1 MASNDFMIG
10 LRINTAAAQKDV
22 ASFYSF
28 LESQQAR
35 AAGKG
40 AQVAQLPKNAV
51 SGAFGDATDPTGLR
65 KSTALQ
71 KQFIADKA
79 KLLGLLERQAALT
92 VQAGGGKLDKQGL
105 PVAAGARA
113 AVTGLRGGVEASIAR
128 SLGLEEL
135 TPVLKGQLTKA
146 LNGVRTDLS
155 TALSGLSGVDLQ
167 REFSRQASTIL
178 GTTNVDAFKATTV
191 SAERAAAQ
199 SQNILANL
207 IEEGKATKASANAS
221 KDSAVATQLKAKA
234 AKEASVI
241 SSKLSTAQA
250 RALAI
255 LQRTGGELS
264 ATDLGRLGIKTQT
277 VDALSKKKL
286 IGKYSSGHETGVSVT
301 ELGGQVNNL
310 RSSAIGLSEADEA
323 LINELQKQVGLAKQ
337 DTVLAER
344 GHQAK
349 VVAEQ
354 KDTVLRAKLS
364 DAQAR
369 ALAVLQQSGGQ
380 LSATQLSG
388 AGVKAQTLASLQK
401 KGLIEQSATGISI
414 TDLGTGV
421 DTSGAQLTKAN
432 QEAVAAA
439 QAAAALQGRYA
450 TLTKEQVDAM
460 NTSIGLTDRSNVALV
475 ASTEA
480 LAAKALADKK
490 AEANSVKLNA
500 LQERALALIQTAGI
514 TDTGQLKSLGVSSGT
529 LKALSN
535 RGLVQQTEGIVAPTE
550 LGAARDVPSIGTDEI
565 NRLRGLQ
572 LSNLERITAASGREA
587 AAAEQGASS
596 LALNEQAQRRYN
608 ELQTQN
614 EARSTEASSREAA
627 LRERAYG
634 GGRGL
639 PPGAGVGG
647 PKELPGSGGRGG
659 GGGAPPPGGG
669 GFFDDDFERRYGN
682 FVSVNDAASFALQ
695 QLQATGTRLALLNE
709 FLGPLGDITGTL
721 YSEYLENR
729 ARMELFNR
737 EVAASTLELIAT
749 NEGSALGYGRSKARE
764 ETYRTDL
771 AAAREQAFVN
781 DPALASR
788 YTSSKAE
795 ETVRKAAR
803 EADVKETIATT
814 ELAQQQLETA
824 RILESVQ
831 AQFLQLIAASG
842 GNVQAAAG
850 LRTAQLGYRNSILEA
865 QLQDAGF
872 IAEAQRARALGD
884 RRKTLSTGGRQPGF
898 GGFVQSLGYDKVG
911 GASPRE
917 FFGGGALASLRY
929 GLPSLLL
936 YSGLSGIANTTKEA
950 EELNYALSV
959 LEGQFEATFEGQDF
973 GPVRQQI
980 IDVAKD
986 TGLAA
991 DELALLRVQL
1001 TGAFG
1006 QEGLEIDG
1014 LTGTDLI
1021 EEQTEAAA
1029 KLAQTV
1035 KLPLGEITDGL
1046 TAASLAFD
1054 ESFERIGDVAVRLE
1068 EKSGVLAKETVSF
1081 IGDIAPVA
1089 EEAGYSLEEFSAIA
1103 AVAQQRSGR
1112 SGAALAEAFGR
1123 VVPEITKQK
1132 EALLD
1137 LASTEDALANA
1148 GFIDAIRASDPRRI
1162 LEQIGSAYGQVS
1174 TEGQQQITQIL
1185 GGRREAQVI
1194 IPVITNQDAV
1204 DEFTREA
1211 ENSAGALD
1219 RRYEKVRETLTNTFQ
1234 RLSEQVREIVITL
1247 LDSGITDTLETVAG
1261 ILGKIAGILTPILG
1275 IVGDVN
1281 SALAGWPIHILAAF
1295 AAYKTFAAFRAA
1307 DDTRRGAFANGVA
1320 GIPGRIGGN
1329 FNAGFQSSLISQ
1341 FGPAGQGGLA
1351 RFAQAGAGSK
1361 FRAGGAGLLSVLGGG
1376 SVATGGL
1383 VVAAVAA
1390 TAAYSAV
1397 KGQIDQVNEDVNST
1411 VEEITKINQ
1420 EKDVYNPETSQD
1432 VRDRQATNLRE
1443 QAANLRTSYENSAGF
1458 WERVNVD
1465 LIGAQSEADAVL
1477 AEAAR
1482 LEAFDPETFK
1492 FYDSIDLGIE
1502 RDITEQFLPKL
1513 GEPLS
1518 DFRNALEE
1526 DITAEYGTIGDK
1538 VRDHLGKIFSPGSA
1552 FDEIAY
1558 DPGFS
1563 EAEQEYI
1570 DEVAKLAGV
1579 AGDDLDKRI
1588 VKLIADNSDNAVAII
1603 GDVLG
1608 GTLSA
1613 ADLGLSGSFDAESI
1627 NQLQAIYDNLRTKAE
1642 GDPELQKSIDALT
1655 GLELT
1660 PFEETAL
1667 KYEQFNEAYEAGILS
1682 FNDYVSAIA
1691 ENAASRQENL
1701 NLDTDTPAGLDEILD
1716 NIKKQR
1722 DDAQK
1727 ISDAILGRQEVL
1739 TKIAEELGASEDQL
1753 QFKQAV
1759 DATRNLD
1766 DPNFTDPEARLDAAL
1781 QLQKA
1786 RAETE
1791 LRVAQEAGDLERVN
1805 QILNE
1810 GVDIDADIRGVLYSA
1825 QLIAGDDTFNEFA
1838 SAYRLISS
1846 ELISGLEDL
1855 VQEDLSKVYGDEF
1868 AARTK
1873 AAEGESNANL
1883 RNRPKDEIQSKIK
1896 GMVSKLVSK
1905 QVSSIREVL
1914 DQPVELI
1921 LEQALTDIFEDGALE
1936 PGNLNALN
1944 AILGVVGKSIA
1955 DGEGLT
1961 DTQINALYGT
1971 LDGIVQLLHFAGVS
1985 RDQILAAVTPDSA
1998 NFFQRTAIQLQTSA
2012 AIAGSNL
2019 SADEL
2024 KTSQLNQEAD
2034 SITESFVELDKV
2046 RADANQTLVNQIEI
2060 EAAGNE
2066 LVVARTRGNIEEIN
2080 AAEARLG
2087 KALQAGR
2094 DHQSDFRQAY
2104 LGLQQAYA
2112 EVAGNNIQA
2121 AILESAGIQEQLSN
2135 ATASGSDN
2143 TAGIQAQLVRANES
2157 IRQALIADQ
2166 TSNYEL
2172 MAAVAEARG
2181 NTIGAAQVGIA
2192 QAQFVLRN
2200 ARGTQNIN
2208 NAKIAL
2214 EQANQRLRDELIR
2227 HRAEQFDLLTAIV
2240 AGDDPLAQAQIAQAE
2255 AREALQ
2261 RAIGPS
2267 EIAQARI
2274 QVIEADRAV
2283 AKAMQDIRSS
2293 LFDLRQAQLDAV
2305 GDEVGSAQVAAQQ
2318 ARQQL
2323 QDAIANKAGAAQINS
2338 LRAQVISAD
2347 KAAKDAVF
2355 NERRD
2360 EYDFLYEMGRITK
2373 SQYINYLEGLK
2384 STLIPGTAQFRDL
2397 ELAIKRLKDDVS
2409 GDLQANLPTSLAL
2422 PTLYEVRRLNQTP
2435 GTANAPA
2442 GTSIGYQDNRQVDV
2456 QITIGQNMS
2465 EGEIVDVL
2473 GKALGVGT
2481 SGSSPRRY

>member
-65 KSTALQ
+65 KSTTLQ

-92 VQAGGGKLDKQGL
+92 VQAAGGKLDKQGL

-207 IEEGKATKASANAS
+207 TQENQATAQ
-221 KDSAVATQLKAKA
+221 SAVATRRSATSTEAKA
-234 AKEASVI
+234 AADKQSA
-241 SSKLSTAQA
+241 
-250 RALAI
+250 ALAS
-255 LQRTGGELS
+255 R
-264 ATDLGRLGIKTQT
+264 
-277 VDALSKKKL
+277 
-286 IGKYSSGHETGVSVT
+286 
-301 ELGGQVNNL
+301 
-310 RSSAIGLSEADEA
+310 
-323 LINELQKQVGLAKQ
+323 
-337 DTVLAER
+337 
-344 GHQAK
+344 
-349 VVAEQ
+349 
-354 KDTVLRAKLS
+354 LS

-380 LSATQLSG
+380 LSATQLAGSG
-388 AGVKAQTLASLQK
+388 INKRTLDSLQK
-401 KGLIEQSATGISI
+401 KNLITQSAAGVSLTDTGR
-414 TDLGTGV
+414 GV
-421 DTSGAQLTKAN
+421 DTSSAQLTEAN
-432 QEAVAAA
+432 QRTVAFAK
-439 QAAAALQGRYA
+439 AAAALQGRFA
-450 TLTKEQVDAM
+450 TLSQEQVAAISE
-460 NTSIGLTDRSNVALV
+460 SIGLIDRGNVALV
-475 ASTEA
+475 ASAEA
-480 LAAKALADKK
+480 LAAKAAAERK

-500 LQERALALIQTAGI
+500 LQERALALIQTAGV
-514 TDTGQLKSLGVSSGT
+514 TDAGQLKSLNISSGT
-529 LKALSN
+529 LKALSA
-535 RGLVQQTEGIVAPTE
+535 RGLIQQTEGVIAPTE
-550 LGAARDVPSIGTDEI
+550 LGAARDVPTVGTDEI
-565 NRLRGLQ
+565 NRLRSIQ
-572 LSNLERITAASGREA
+572 LENLGRTVAATSQEA
-587 AAAEQGASS
+587 ALAERGASS
-596 LALNEQAQRRYN
+596 LALSEQAQQRYN
-608 ELQTQN
+608 EQQTQN
-614 EARSTEASSREAA
+614 EARSAQASSREAA

-659 GGGAPPPGGG
+659 GGGAPPPGG

-749 NEGSALGYGRSKARE
+749 NEGSTFGYGRSKARE

-824 RILESVQ
+824 RILEGVQ
-831 AQFLQLIAASG
+831 TQFLELMAASG

-865 QLQDAGF
+865 QLQDSAF
-872 IAEAQRARALGD
+872 IAESQRARALGD

-898 GGFVQSLGYDKVG
+898 GGFVQSLGYDRVG

-936 YSGLSGIANTTKEA
+936 YSGISGIAKTTKEA

-973 GPVRQQI
+973 SPVRQQI
-980 IDVAKD
+980 INVAKD

-1006 QEGLEIDG
+1006 TEEIGGLGGAE
-1014 LTGTDLI
+1014 LI
-1021 EEQTEAAA
+1021 EQQTEAAA

-1035 KLPLGEITDGL
+1035 KLPLEEITDGL
-1046 TAASLAFD
+1046 TAASLAFGA
-1054 ESFERIGDVAVRLE
+1054 SFERIGDVAVRLE

-1089 EEAGYSLEEFSAIA
+1089 DEAGYSVEEFAAIA

-1123 VVPEITKQK
+1123 VIPEITKQK

-1148 GFIDAIRASDPRRI
+1148 DFIDAIRASDPRRI
-1162 LEQIGSAYGQVS
+1162 LEQIGAAYDQVS
-1174 TEGQQQITQIL
+1174 IEGRQQITQIL

-1234 RLSEQVREIVITL
+1234 RLSEQVRELVITL

-1351 RFAQAGAGSK
+1351 RFAQAGAGSRL
-1361 FRAGGAGLLSVLGGG
+1361 RAGGAGLLAVLGGG

-1390 TAAYSAV
+1390 TAAFSAAR
-1397 KGQIDQVNEDVNST
+1397 GQIDQVNEEVNST
-1411 VEEITKINQ
+1411 LEEIDKINQ
-1420 EKDVYNPETSQD
+1420 EENVFDIDTSQEI
-1432 VRDRQATNLRE
+1432 RDRRVQNLDELASR
-1443 QAANLRTSYENSAGF
+1443 LRRKYQDSAGF
-1458 WERVNVD
+1458 WERVNVE
-1465 LIGAQSEADAVL
+1465 LIGAQSEAEAVQI
-1477 AEAAR
+1477 EADR
-1482 LEAFDPETFK
+1482 IRDFDPDIAK
-1492 FYDSIDLGIE
+1492 FYDDIDLGIE
-1502 RDITEQFLPKL
+1502 LDLSEKFFPKL
-1513 GEPLS
+1513 GRRTGGFASKLNEQII
-1518 DFRNALEE
+1518 DQ
-1526 DITAEYGTIGDK
+1526 YGTLGDK
-1538 VRDHLGKIFSPGSA
+1538 VVDALTEGTVD
-1552 FDEIAY
+1552 FDTNLDDE
-1558 DPGFS
+1558 
-1563 EAEQEYI
+1563 EQRYV
-1570 DEVAKLAGV
+1570 DEVAEIVGV
-1579 AGDDLDKRI
+1579 DSEQLDLRVVQAIVNNRENVIQGVQDILNGDQE
-1588 VKLIADNSDNAVAII
+1588 VT
-1603 GDVLG
+1603 G
-1608 GTLSA
+1608 GLTTTLRS
-1613 ADLGLSGSFDAESI
+1613 
-1627 NQLQAIYDNLRTKAE
+1627 QLQALLDFAAGE
-1642 GDPELQKSIDALT
+1642 GQLDPNIIRDLETIDALK
-1655 GLELT
+1655 LT

-1846 ELISGLEDL
+1846 ELISGLED
-1855 VQEDLSKVYGDEF
+1855 VVRDDLSKVYGGEF

-1883 RNRPKDEIQSKIK
+1883 RNRAKDEIQSNIK
-1896 GMVSKLVSK
+1896 GIVSK

-1936 PGNLNALN
+1936 PDNLNALN

-1955 DGEGLT
+1955 DTEGLT

-1998 NFFQRTAIQLQTSA
+1998 NFFQRTAIKLQTSA
-2012 AIAGSNL
+2012 AIGKSDLN
-2019 SADEL
+2019 ADEL

-2046 RADANQTLVNQIEI
+2046 RADANQSLVNQIEV

-2066 LVVARTRGNIEEIN
+2066 LVVAKSRDNIEEVN
-2080 AAEARLG
+2080 KAKARLD
-2087 KALQAGR
+2087 KALQTQR
-2094 DHQSDFRQAY
+2094 DHESDLKQAY

-2112 EVAGNNIQA
+2112 EVAGNSVQA
-2121 AILESAGIQEQLSN
+2121 AILESAGVQEQLSN
-2135 ATASGSDN
+2135 AIASGSDN
-2143 TAGIQAQLVRANES
+2143 TAGIEAQLVRANES

-2172 MAAVAEARG
+2172 LAAMAEARG

-2192 QAQFVLRN
+2192 QAQFALRN

-2267 EIAQARI
+2267 ELIQARI
-2274 QVIEADRAV
+2274 QVIEADRDV

-2338 LRAQVISAD
+2338 LRAQVITAD

-2360 EYDFLYEMGRITK
+2360 EYDFLYEMGNITK

-2397 ELAIKRLKDDVS
+2397 ELTIKRLKDDIS
-2409 GDLQANLPTSLAL
+2409 GDLQSNLPTSLAL
-2422 PTLYEVRRLNQTP
+2422 PTLYEVRRLSGTNDLSAG
-2435 GTANAPA
+2435 GTAAGPA
-2442 GTSIGYQDNRQVDV
+2442 IGYQDNRNMDVKIYVDGSMSQEQVV
-2456 QITIGQNMS
+2456 AAFSEAVGMGRNGQS
-2465 EGEIVDVL
+2465 VKL
-2473 GKALGVGT
+2473 
-2481 SGSSPRRY
+2481 Y